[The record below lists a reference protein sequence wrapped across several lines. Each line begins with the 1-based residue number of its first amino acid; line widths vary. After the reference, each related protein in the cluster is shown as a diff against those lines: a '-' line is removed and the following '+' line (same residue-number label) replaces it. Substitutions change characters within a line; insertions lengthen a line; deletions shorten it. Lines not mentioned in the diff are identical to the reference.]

1 MGTWCW
7 SANYFL
13 MFNQKSQFVSLI
25 YITRKSLELYNYITF
40 SCLTRISIYISHLY
54 HKKIARAATLKCT
67 LKYCVY
73 QTRASRLNTGTVSA
87 NGLANALLRCVHL
100 SVLSVSHNP
109 DIGDEAAANI
119 VTSLLQRK
127 VSSHLSVLKLCCVS
141 ASRKTANAIAE
152 MLTRTAEFSTLEDLD
167 LRNNRIDCIGAS
179 SIASSLS
186 SIKSSS
192 RLRVRLDANQIEDRG
207 AASLLSALKF
217 RPKSL
222 QITLSQNETTSPI
235 LRSSFMMASKRSS
248 AFHRT
253 TATTP
258 SFVLPE
264 I

>member
-1 MGTWCW
+1 MLCRGIGD
-7 SANYFL
+7 F
-13 MFNQKSQFVSLI
+13 FV
-25 YITRKSLELYNYITF
+25 RKWELRELRLEL
-40 SCLTRISIYISHLY
+40 CGMG
-54 HKKIARAATLKCT
+54 
-67 LKYCVY
+67 V
-73 QTRASRLNTGTVSA
+73 VSA

-141 ASRKTANAIAE
+141 ASRKTASAVAE

-179 SIASSLS
+179 AVASSLS
-186 SIKSSS
+186 SIKSSL
-192 RLRVRLDANQIEDRG
+192 RLRVRLDANQIQDRG

-222 QITLSQNETTSPI
+222 QITLSQNETSPI
-235 LRSSFMMASKRSS
+235 LRSSFVMASKRSS

-253 TATTP
+253 ATP
-258 SFVLPE
+258 IFVLPE

>member
-1 MGTWCW
+1 MK
-7 SANYFL
+7 
-13 MFNQKSQFVSLI
+13 KSVSLQKKHSTFQNLKWLGI
-25 YITRKSLELYNYITF
+25 RKCRHHQRITNHHHHHRVRKKRTRKRQFGYGMFSL
-40 SCLTRISIYISHLY
+40 SPHTRTH
-54 HKKIARAATLKCT
+54 
-67 LKYCVY
+67 
-73 QTRASRLNTGTVSA
+73 
-87 NGLANALLRCVHL
+87 
-100 SVLSVSHNP
+100 
-109 DIGDEAAANI
+109 D

-141 ASRKTANAIAE
+141 ASRKTANAVAE